1 MEFLK
6 TKEQILLKLNDY
18 SDPKEKGISDW
29 SPSFRGLDVR
39 YSCGSGR
46 KFRLHTADEIYT
58 FFKDDPR
65 GKVTG
70 AQYSSSS
77 QWSQIDGPS
86 YLISYRGWDLPDWYC
101 YCFVRSPGQ
110 SDYCNLLKIY
120 YRGWSISRDYMDRE
134 LSLEKS
140 HHHVYNFNQ
149 RIKFTHTLWKVSH
162 RESGEQWK
170 PRIETLWSC
179 KYETACELCDGERIE
194 DDRDFMGKVR
204 RHNRDF
210 FRAERVKKAIK
221 YTREK
226 IIWLLTIIV
235 FYSFLASAIYLVLKL
250 F

>member
-6 TKEQILLKLNDY
+6 TKEQILLKLSDY
-18 SDPKEKGISDW
+18 SDPLKKGISGW

-65 GKVTG
+65 GY
-70 AQYSSSS
+70 YSGVSRSGS
-77 QWSQIDGPS
+77 ALGMGSGDGKM
-86 YLISYRGWDLPDWYC
+86 ISYQSWRLPFWQC
-101 YCFVRSPGQ
+101 YCFIRSPGQ
-110 SDYCNLLKIY
+110 SDYCNLLKLTYNSVRIPKY
-120 YRGWSISRDYMDRE
+120 DINRE
-134 LSLEKS
+134 LSSRS
-140 HHHVYNFNQ
+140 HYDVWKFKH
-149 RIKFTHTLWKVSH
+149 RIEFTHTYKEPNS
-162 RESGEQWK
+162 
-170 PRIETLWSC
+170 IETLWSC
-179 KYETACELCDGERIE
+179 KYETACELYDGERIE

-210 FRAERVKKAIK
+210 LRAERVKKAIK

-226 IIWLLTIIV
+226 LFDLLIIIV
-235 FYSFLASAIYLVLKL
+235 FFSFFASAIYLVLKL